1 MFVLVV
7 SDYYFTM
14 LVPLDYKQEYEK
26 LQEDKAEKANSWRQK
41 TSTLI
46 TT

>member
-1 MFVLVV
+1 
-7 SDYYFTM
+7 M

-26 LQEDKAEKANSWRQK
+26 LQEDEAEKANSWRQK